1 MISRSQIDNSGGAL
15 PPESLEKVSTGHREE
30 RAKVGP
36 GASVTPLLASPRS
49 IPRLGF
55 SVTL

>member
-15 PPESLEKVSTGHREE
+15 PPESLEKVSPGHREE

-36 GASVTPLLASPRS
+36 GASVTPLLASPRG
-49 IPRLGF
+49 IPCLGF